1 MWYSAVNFGDRNP
14 RLEAVMKRQ
23 FETLPQVASQYLH
36 PTKIALAKV
45 IAQDAER
52 KWDRPGRVHFNVG
65 GSQAIEDS
73 LKLVR
78 NACGGKSLVFA
89 FEGGYHGRTLGAS
102 SITSSNHYRR
112 RAAAGVAAS
121 TTAASGQS
129 GRRSGVR
136 WVDKAQAG
144 TWFRA
149 AAPAC
154 GTWAAL
160 GLAQAVPACKLRGGF
175 VEADQIR
182 VFPGVAGQRGSGRPP
197 QGIRSRSLSASQPTI
212 SSPRPAAASLR
223 RNLPRCESITRSK
236 ASRSGRH

>member
-89 FEGGYHGRTLGAS
+89 FEGGDHGRTLGAS

-112 RAAAGVAAS
+112 RFGHFGEHAHFLPFPYPFRRPRGM
-121 TTAASGQS
+121 TAEEYA
-129 GRRSGVR
+129 
-136 WVDKAQAG
+136 
-144 TWFRA
+144 
-149 AAPAC
+149 
-154 GTWAAL
+154 
-160 GLAQAVPACKLRGGF
+160 
-175 VEADQIR
+175 
-182 VFPGVAGQRGSGRPP
+182 
-197 QGIRSRSLSASQPTI
+197 
-212 SSPRPAAASLR
+212 
-223 RNLPRCESITRSK
+223 
-236 ASRSGRH
+236 